1 MEHHPYF
8 RTNLYRYHSSEAL
21 TVSPQPL
28 LVVSLASPLQHVPLH
43 VLTVSPPLLLAMV
56 VARLVSGKYPDA
68 PPPPYALT
76 VSPQLLLVVVVAPLV
91 SGEAQEEVVLLV
103 LGVVVPLGS
112 RRGSGAAVLR
122 QEGDHVVS

>member
-1 MEHHPYF
+1 ME
-8 RTNLYRYHSSEAL
+8 
-21 TVSPQPL
+21 
-28 LVVSLASPLQHVPLH
+28 ASP
-43 VLTVSPPLLLAMV
+43 LTVSPPLLLAMV
-56 VARLVSGKYPDA
+56 VARLVSGNYPDA
-68 PPPPYALT
+68 PLPHYALT

-103 LGVVVPLGS
+103 LGVVVPLSS